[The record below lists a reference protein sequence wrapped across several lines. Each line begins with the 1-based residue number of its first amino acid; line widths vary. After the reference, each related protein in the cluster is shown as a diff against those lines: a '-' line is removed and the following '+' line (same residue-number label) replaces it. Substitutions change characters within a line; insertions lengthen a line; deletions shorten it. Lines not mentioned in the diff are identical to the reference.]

1 MKRIL
6 SIKSFSN
13 KIWHKRLGHYYNKN
27 LWKNILVTKKKKK
40 KIKII
45 EKIVK
50 NKNKK
55 KIKKKKKKVI

>member
-40 KIKII
+40 K
-45 EKIVK
+45 
-50 NKNKK
+50 N
-55 KIKKKKKKVI
+55 KKKKKKKN